1 MIRAGTRPVADT
13 LRAAADRIDALP
25 APPEPQILTLD
36 ALEAWADAHNVGVS
50 EVTPGHFYACT
61 VVAGVV
67 EVRMAYG
74 RVAVSHG

>member
-1 MIRAGTRPVADT
+1 VIR
-13 LRAAADRIDALP
+13 LKHP
-25 APPEPQILTLD
+25 APKPQTVTPDELD
-36 ALEAWADAHNVGVS
+36 AWADAHGVGVQ

-74 RVAVSHG
+74 ARKAASA